1 MRLFFNGISQVPLNH
16 RLLFLMNQS
25 KSNKRRE
32 FTHGYL
38 AVAAKDLVCAI
49 IPFGTLG
56 REGRTQTFL

>member
-1 MRLFFNGISQVPLNH
+1 MTNLKVI
-16 RLLFLMNQS
+16 
-25 KSNKRRE
+25 KRRE

-56 REGRTQTFL
+56 CEGWT

>member
-1 MRLFFNGISQVPLNH
+1 M
-16 RLLFLMNQS
+16 
-25 KSNKRRE
+25 E

-56 REGRTQTFL
+56 CEGRDLNPLITFIIVT